1 MDISKADIVAS
12 KAGRDQ
18 GQFFFVLDTDG
29 EYVYIADG
37 KGRRVEQPKRKN
49 ASMSRRSLRQTHE
62 SPRRF
67 ATATRYST
75 ANYEGNWPHM
85 VKNST
90 VKTKGVN

>member
-37 KGRRVEQPKRKN
+37 KGRRVEQPKRKKRKHVEKISQTDTRVAEKIRN
-49 ASMSRRSLRQTHE
+49 GDKVTVQMSPYDLTRGRITWRS
-62 SPRRF
+62 
-67 ATATRYST
+67 
-75 ANYEGNWPHM
+75 
-85 VKNST
+85 K
-90 VKTKGVN
+90 